1 MRMATTVQVKV
12 QTLERLKFFKE
23 SSKESYDE
31 IINKILDEVE
41 EGELT
46 DDAIAD
52 IKTGLREIREGKG
65 KPIEE
70 VAKELGL
77 KL

>member
-1 MRMATTVQVKV
+1 MATTVQVKE
-12 QTLERLKFFKE
+12 QTLERLKFFKG

-31 IINKILDEVE
+31 IINKVLDEVE

-65 KPIEE
+65 KAIEE
-70 VAKELGL
+70 VAKEFGL

>member
-1 MRMATTVQVKV
+1 MATTVQVKE

-31 IINKILDEVE
+31 IINKVLDEVE

>member
-1 MRMATTVQVKV
+1 MCMATTVQVKE

-31 IINKILDEVE
+31 IINKVLDEVE

-46 DDAIAD
+46 DEAIED
-52 IKTGLREIREGKG
+52 IKIGLREVREGKG
-65 KPIEE
+65 KPIEQ

>member
-1 MRMATTVQVKV
+1 MHMATTVQVKE

-31 IINKILDEVE
+31 IINKVLDEVE

-52 IKTGLREIREGKG
+52 IKIGLREIREGKG
-65 KPIEE
+65 KSIEE
-70 VAKELGL
+70 VAKEFGL

>member
-1 MRMATTVQVKV
+1 MRMATTVQVKE

-31 IINKILDEVE
+31 IINKVLDEVE